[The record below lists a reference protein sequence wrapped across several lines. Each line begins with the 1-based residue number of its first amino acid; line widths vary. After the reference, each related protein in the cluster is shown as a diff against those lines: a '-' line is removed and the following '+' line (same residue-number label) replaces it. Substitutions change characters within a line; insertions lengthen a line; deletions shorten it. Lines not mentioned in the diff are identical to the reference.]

1 MELWPKN
8 NPIARLKRGG
18 IILLATLFLATL
30 LLAKH
35 LEAFPPLM
43 TIPIAAKLSSVSY
56 FFICLFILL
65 GLGIKCLAVESED
78 ETVKYGLSFYGFF
91 IFAWLLWMGFKLLN
105 IKTDISP
112 PQKIEVIVIGKY
124 VNVGKGGSS
133 EFLDVVVANSKT
145 IRYRFRVTSSVYFES
160 KIEDKLNLWYKKGY
174 FNEPW
179 VLSYKKVEN
188 SV

>member
-1 MELWPKN
+1 MELWPDN
-8 NPIARLKRGG
+8 NPIARLKHGG

-30 LLAKH
+30 LLAKY

-43 TIPIAAKLSSVSY
+43 TIPITAKLSSVSY

-65 GLGIKCLAVESED
+65 ALGIKCLAVESEG
-78 ETVKYGLSFYGFF
+78 ETLKYGLSFYGVF
-91 IFAWLLWMGFKLLN
+91 IFAWLLWIGFKLLN
-105 IKTDISP
+105 IKADISP
-112 PQKIEVIVIGKY
+112 PQKVEVIIIGKH

-133 EFLDVVVANSKT
+133 KFLDVVVANKT
-145 IRYRFRVTSSVYFES
+145 IRYRFKVTSIVYFES
-160 KIEDKLNLWYKKGY
+160 KIKDKFNLWYKKGY